1 MKIFNEV
8 ELSSFIQLQHSKIK
22 AEIEQQSE
30 EYLLNVNE
38 DEFIEYLVSKYIID
52 DLDILWDKSSY
63 TEEEKVV
70 EVRDVF
76 DRRYIK
82 VKRPVITLEIP
93 FVGNKEL
100 LRYVPS
106 TWILWTRE
114 VRILNN
120 SICLEVIVSDGNM
133 EKVNDEYD
141 NFMITASKQLSNV
154 KNDVYGFNDN
164 LKNVIESTFKKR
176 KCYLLQK
183 RESLTKINL
192 PLKKK
197 DNVIR

>member
-133 EKVNDEYD
+133 EKVNDEY
-141 NFMITASKQLSNV
+141 
-154 KNDVYGFNDN
+154 GFNDN